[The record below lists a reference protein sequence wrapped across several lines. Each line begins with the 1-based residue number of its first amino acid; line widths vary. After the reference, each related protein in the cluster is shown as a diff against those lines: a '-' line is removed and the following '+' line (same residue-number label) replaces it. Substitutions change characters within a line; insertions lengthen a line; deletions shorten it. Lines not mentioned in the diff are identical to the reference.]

1 MLDNRERI
9 LSEIKDRLA
18 IYATRVRWEEGKLS
32 DGAEKLYC
40 GLLNAMFDCNL
51 KNMNRERP
59 NFPAIDLGNDQEY
72 VQMEDCAKPVRLG
85 VQVTSTVTGQKVKH
99 SLEEFFDH
107 ELNKRFDRL
116 IVLVAGKVKPFD
128 KEPEL
133 KEQFDFQTRRDIWD
147 EKKLIEVIGY
157 LSDERLESVWDF
169 LHKRLKI
176 SDIRPELNLP
186 LQRTMKK
193 AAFVGREAELRR
205 IEEEFQKDSVVVLSG
220 LGGIGKTELA
230 VRYGRDYEEDKR
242 GRAYQVLYA
251 GSFDKTLESSVSQ
264 GIPNFSAEGKKP
276 EQIRQAALDALN
288 ACGGEDLLILD
299 NADTGSMNELLRALG
314 GLKMKVLVTTRMDV
328 PGAVEVK
335 PLSLESL
342 YDVFDYHGVKLPREQ
357 MKQLIE
363 TVSFHTL
370 TVDMIARTLRRGA
383 WIEVEDLLAALKTG
397 MEADEFTEVEIDY
410 AASPGRAQINEHLKA
425 VFRVANLSENAR
437 SLLRCA
443 VLLPGGGMGERLF
456 RSFVEKKARAEL
468 DDLIEG
474 GWLFRDIRLLKI
486 HPVIRI
492 VCQEELKPSDE
503 SCGAFLEALI
513 GRFDED
519 KFDQTEYLQMAQVLE
534 EAADRTEDRTGR
546 WALKAGEVWW
556 KLGDVSKPL
565 EFSLRA
571 MERAEKNLGQETPEY
586 AYAVNNVGVSF
597 GVKGEHKKALEY
609 VLKAL
614 EIRERVLLPDDP
626 DLASSY
632 NNVGSTYDDLGDH
645 KQALEYQLKAL
656 AIRERVLLPEHPDL
670 AISYGNV
677 GSTYRALGEP
687 QKALEYELKVISIF
701 EKVLPKDHPHLATSY
716 NNVGDTYGALGDHK
730 QALEYKLKA
739 LTICERVLP
748 PEHPSLA
755 TSYNNVGSTYYAQG
769 NYEKALEYQQKA
781 LVIRERVLP
790 GNHPSL
796 ALSFNNIAWTYYR
809 LGRIREA
816 ATHMRRAADIINRSS
831 LPETHPKRVSC
842 NKWAE
847 RLEAEARQEE
857 TV

>member
-40 GLLNAMFDCNL
+40 GLLNAMFDCDL

-99 SLEEFFDH
+99 SLEAFFDH

-169 LHKRLKI
+169 LHKRLNI

-193 AAFVGREAELRR
+193 AAFVGRDAELRR
-205 IEEEFQKDSVVVLSG
+205 IEEEFRKDSVVVLSG

-513 GRFDED
+513 GRFDEN
-519 KFDQTEYLQMAQVLE
+519 KFDQTEYLQLAQVLE

-586 AYAVNNVGVSF
+586 AYAVDNVGVSYEVQ
-597 GVKGEHKKALEY
+597 GKYEMALKY
-609 VLKAL
+609 GLKAL
-614 EIRERVLLPDDP
+614 EIRERMLPGDHL
-626 DLASSY
+626 DLAQSY
-632 NNVGSTYDDLGDH
+632 NNVGMACGVLGDH
-645 KQALEYQLKAL
+645 KKALEYQLKAL
-656 AIRERVLLPEHPDL
+656 EIRERALPPDHPDLAASYNNVGGTYGALGDHKRALEYQLKVLAILEQVLDSDHPSL
-670 AISYGNV
+670 AISYGNI
-677 GSTYRALGEP
+677 GSTYRTLGES

-701 EKVLPKDHPHLATSY
+701 EKVLPKDHPHLALSFG
-716 NNVGDTYGALGDHK
+716 NIA
-730 QALEYKLKA
+730 
-739 LTICERVLP
+739 I
-748 PEHPSLA
+748 
-755 TSYNNVGSTYYAQG
+755 TYYA
-769 NYEKALEYQQKA
+769 
-781 LVIRERVLP
+781 
-790 GNHPSL
+790 
-796 ALSFNNIAWTYYR
+796 
-809 LGRIREA
+809 LGRIGEA
-816 ATHMRRAADIINRSS
+816 ATHMRRAAEIINRST
-831 LPETHPKRVSC
+831 LPETHPDRVNY
-842 NKWAE
+842 NKWADQLE
-847 RLEAEARQEE
+847 RKAKRRGWLARLFGK
-857 TV
+857 

>member
-1 MLDNRERI
+1 MEAKPMLDNRERI

-40 GLLNAMFDCNL
+40 GLLNAMFDCDL

-99 SLEEFFDH
+99 SLDEFFAH

-157 LSDERLESVWDF
+157 LSEERLESVWDF
-169 LHKRLKI
+169 LHKRLNI

-186 LQRTMKK
+186 LPRNMKK
-193 AAFVGREAELRR
+193 TAFVGRDAELRR
-205 IEEEFQKDSVVVLSG
+205 IEEEFRKDSVVVLSG

-230 VRYGRDYEEDKR
+230 VRYGREYEENGR
-242 GRAYQVLYA
+242 GRAYLVLYS
-251 GSFDKTLESSVSQ
+251 GSFEETLVKNVSQ
-264 GIPNFSAEGKKP
+264 GIPGFSAEGKTA
-276 EQIRQAALDALN
+276 EEIQQAALDALKQ
-288 ACGGEDLLILD
+288 CGKEDLLILD
-299 NADTGSMNELLRALG
+299 NADSGSMNKLQQALG
-314 GLKMKVLVTTRMDV
+314 KLNMQVLVTTRKDV
-328 PGAVEVK
+328 AGAVEVK

-437 SLLRCA
+437 SLLCCA

-556 KLGDVSKPL
+556 KLGDHM
-565 EFSLRA
+565 R
-571 MERAEKNLGQETPEY
+571 
-586 AYAVNNVGVSF
+586 
-597 GVKGEHKKALEY
+597 ALEY
-609 VLKAL
+609 
-614 EIRERVLLPDDP
+614 
-626 DLASSY
+626 
-632 NNVGSTYDDLGDH
+632 N
-645 KQALEYQLKAL
+645 LKAL
-656 AIRERVLLPEHPDL
+656 A
-670 AISYGNV
+670 
-677 GSTYRALGEP
+677 
-687 QKALEYELKVISIF
+687 
-701 EKVLPKDHPHLATSY
+701 
-716 NNVGDTYGALGDHK
+716 
-730 QALEYKLKA
+730 
-739 LTICERVLP
+739 
-748 PEHPSLA
+748 
-755 TSYNNVGSTYYAQG
+755 
-769 NYEKALEYQQKA
+769 
-781 LVIRERVLP
+781 IRERVLP

-796 ALSFNNIAWTYYR
+796 ALSCNNIAWTYYR
-809 LGRIREA
+809 LGRIGEA
-816 ATHMRRAADIINRSS
+816 ATHMRRAADIINRST
-831 LPETHPKRVSC
+831 LPETHPHRVNC
-842 NKWAE
+842 NKWAGE
-847 RLEAEARQEE
+847 LKREYEMQQKILSQMREWGVDPFGFGRR
-857 TV
+857 